1 MVKLDKTDLI
11 SGLVVLGISSFF
23 AYGALDYRIGTMTRM
38 GPGYVPLILGL
49 IGMALG
55 VAIILTSIGRS
66 GGLESFRWRV
76 VLPVVASIAAFLLLL
91 PRTGLI
97 PATFVSV
104 VVAAFASPKSRIL
117 PTLLLGVV
125 VAVLIWISFVV
136 LLGLLIPVL
145 RSPF

>member
-11 SGLVVLGISSFF
+11 SGLVVLAISSFF

-38 GPGYVPLILGL
+38 GPGYVPLVLGL
-49 IGMALG
+49 IGMVLG
-55 VAIILTSIGRS
+55 AAIILTAFGRS

-76 VLPVVASIAAFLLLL
+76 VLPVVASITAFLLLL

-97 PATFVSV
+97 PATFVAV

-125 VAVLIWISFVV
+125 VAALIWIGFVV
-136 LLGLLIPVL
+136 LLGLPIPVL

>member
-136 LLGLLIPVL
+136 LLGLPIPVL